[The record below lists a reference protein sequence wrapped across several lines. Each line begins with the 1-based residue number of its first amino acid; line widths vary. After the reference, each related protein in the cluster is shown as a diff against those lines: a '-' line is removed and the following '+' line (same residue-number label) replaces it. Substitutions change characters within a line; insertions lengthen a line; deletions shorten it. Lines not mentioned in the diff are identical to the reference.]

1 MIGIIANHS
10 LCVCYVLGYVENSLS
25 IHNNPLKYRYTS
37 EVLWIWFQTTEKNK
51 VNIAIK
57 LVTQVLGFSGMLKNY
72 VYTAIVLCLKKKYTL
87 QLRFMLF

>member
-1 MIGIIANHS
+1 MANHS

-37 EVLWIWFQTTEKNK
+37 GTLDLVPNTEKNK

-57 LVTQVLGFSGMLKNY
+57 LVTQVWGFSGMLKNY
-72 VYTAIVLCLKKKYTL
+72 VSTILP
-87 QLRFMLF
+87 